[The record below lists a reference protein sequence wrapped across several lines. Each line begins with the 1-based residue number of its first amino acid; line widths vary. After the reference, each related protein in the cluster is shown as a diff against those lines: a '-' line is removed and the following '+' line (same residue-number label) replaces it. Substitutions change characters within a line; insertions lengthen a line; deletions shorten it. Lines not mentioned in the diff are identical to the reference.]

1 MPKSQQLKQW
11 MAISQT
17 CFTSMGINRGVLL
30 TTHFRTQS
38 SESSH
43 LEHCPQLYR
52 GEKMAQEGLTRSLNT
67 QSKSDASYF
76 HSKCII
82 QKASCGP
89 PSTNSWD
96 RSEILL
102 CSWKRTIWRYL
113 GKGRSQSTQQPSRK
127 SDFIPTS
134 PPATLPITKLPKVA
148 MHDCCQIKI

>member
-1 MPKSQQLKQW
+1 MQKQMPKSQQLKQW
-11 MAISQT
+11 RVISQT
-17 CFTSMGINRGVLL
+17 CCTSMGINKGVLL

-67 QSKSDASYF
+67 QSKNDTCYF

-89 PSTNSWD
+89 PSANSWD

-102 CSWKRTIWRYL
+102 CSWKRAIWRYL

-127 SDFIPTS
+127 SGFYS
-134 PPATLPITKLPKVA
+134 NLPRSHTPNHQA
-148 MHDCCQIKI
+148 PQGSNA